1 MQLTT
6 TFASAEITSAF
17 DWQLSQEVNVI
28 DNDGEIIAK
37 AEIEI
42 ITLNKHRGA
51 KQSYQLLEQH
61 ETDWELPLNLYFSGH
76 NLNEKLCN
84 NLHIKPNPKKA
95 QQHIMIEALS
105 VLTEH
110 RNKGVAM
117 FLLQAIANE
126 YQKAQSITVMSM
138 PMRLFVDSENCQT
151 DNAKRYYQALQLD
164 QDLTSGQD
172 LQQFFIKAGFVE
184 FEVDSSLLAEPLSFD
199 VFVTSPEKLTKLNHS
214 N

>member
-1 MQLTT
+1 MQLTS
-6 TFASAEITSAF
+6 TFTNAEITSEY
-17 DWQLSQEVNVI
+17 DWQVSQEVNVI
-28 DNDGEIIAK
+28 NNDGLVIAK

-51 KQSYQLLEQH
+51 KQSYELLEQQ

-84 NLHIKPNPKKA
+84 KLSIKPNPKKA

-105 VLTEH
+105 VLAEH
-110 RNKGVAM
+110 RSKGIAM
-117 FLLQAIANE
+117 FLLQAIADQ

-151 DNAKRYYQALQLD
+151 DTAKRYYQSLQLE
-164 QDLTSGQD
+164 QDLTSAQD

-184 FEVDSSLLAEPLSFD
+184 YQVDSSLLAEPLSFD
-199 VFVTSPEKLTKLNHS
+199 VFVTSPDKITKPV
-214 N
+214 

>member
-1 MQLTT
+1 MQLTS
-6 TFASAEITSAF
+6 TFTNAEITSEY
-17 DWQLSQEVNVI
+17 DWQVSQEVNVI
-28 DNDGEIIAK
+28 NNDGLVIAK

-51 KQSYQLLEQH
+51 KQSYELLEQQ

-84 NLHIKPNPKKA
+84 KLSIKPNPKKA
-95 QQHIMIEALS
+95 QQHIMIEAIS
-105 VLTEH
+105 VLAEH
-110 RNKGVAM
+110 RSKGIAM
-117 FLLQAIANE
+117 FLLQAIADQ

-151 DNAKRYYQALQLD
+151 DTAKRYYQSLQLE
-164 QDLTSGQD
+164 QDLTSAQD

-184 FEVDSSLLAEPLSFD
+184 YQVDSSLLAEPLSFD
-199 VFVTSPEKLTKLNHS
+199 VFVTSPDKITKPV
-214 N
+214 